1 MSGNKRTL
9 DSLVTVTKKPFIT
22 SPSSEQTE
30 CEQFETDKS
39 NLITVDPAQAS
50 NANLDEAID
59 IDSTNIDQNLIVI
72 YSRPET
78 HHNDIGYQLSQH
90 NPPANDIK
98 YLLLTKPFRPDNK
111 YIFSNQRG
119 KNGTVRRFM
128 ATWLIHRNATF
139 TSSSVQNEIIELI
152 HEYILSSVLGRVGP
166 STLYSII
173 LDGTTDS
180 SNVEQLCLL
189 IRYVDPHSHEIHE
202 AFLAFVP
209 TTSSTGEAIANH
221 ILSSLKQ
228 YQLPLK
234 NCIGQ
239 AYDDAPSMSGVFN
252 GCQAIVKRSC
262 PDAEYMRCSS
272 HALNLFLIDS
282 CTSRF
287 IRNMFGIIKYVTTF
301 FNDSAKRTNALKY
314 EIERP
319 HNDYLMLS
327 KKKTSFVADSSPQ
340 VQDSKRHDINV
351 RIQLA
356 GHLTGIR
363 HVGFQKICAALNL
376 PPPLEEGR
384 HNKRDKELLQ
394 VVQKFANES
403 MSTAMQEAVD
413 VAKSTDITVSGD
425 GTWQTRDFSSKH
437 GAADL
442 LSTCDSPKVVDIETC
457 SKTCNV
463 CAGAKSLLQL
473 GTPEARAKYDQTII
487 NHNCGKNFDEPSG
500 NMEASSILKMFRRS
514 EKKYGVRYVKY
525 IGDGDSKTF
534 SVLKTEISYKGI
546 QIQKIEDINHFGKRL
561 KRALEVIKRKSGKE
575 KLSDGKTIGGKG
587 HLTDQ
592 MITRFQIYFCEAI
605 RKNKNDLDKL
615 YKSAQFSTSSDH
627 HHQFCDEA
635 WCGYLQAKK
644 NNTRYNHTP
653 HGLPRAVMN
662 KTKPAF
668 DSICSK
674 QSLMRVLN
682 GSTQNAN
689 EAFHALIWTMSPKHK
704 AASDVTFNIACYLA
718 VVVFSDGY

>member
-1 MSGNKRTL
+1 MLWSTNDAQST
-9 DSLVTVTKKPFIT
+9 FIDRVRPRIKNLR
-22 SPSSEQTE
+22 SKSKSSESE
-30 CEQFETDKS
+30 
-39 NLITVDPAQAS
+39 
-50 NANLDEAID
+50 
-59 IDSTNIDQNLIVI
+59 
-72 YSRPET
+72 
-78 HHNDIGYQLSQH
+78 
-90 NPPANDIK
+90 
-98 YLLLTKPFRPDNK
+98 
-111 YIFSNQRG
+111 
-119 KNGTVRRFM
+119 
-128 ATWLIHRNATF
+128 
-139 TSSSVQNEIIELI
+139 
-152 HEYILSSVLGRVGP
+152 
-166 STLYSII
+166 
-173 LDGTTDS
+173 
-180 SNVEQLCLL
+180 
-189 IRYVDPHSHEIHE
+189 
-202 AFLAFVP
+202 VP
-209 TTSSTGEAIANH
+209 TTSASSSTTSKRT
-221 ILSSLKQ
+221 LSTSSLK
-228 YQLPLK
+228 
-234 NCIGQ
+234 
-239 AYDDAPSMSGVFN
+239 
-252 GCQAIVKRSC
+252 
-262 PDAEYMRCSS
+262 
-272 HALNLFLIDS
+272 
-282 CTSRF
+282 
-287 IRNMFGIIKYVTTF
+287 IIKKQKTYS
-301 FNDSAKRTNALKY
+301 NLSSDSDVPLDAYSIIQNNL
-314 EIERP
+314 
-319 HNDYLMLS
+319 LLSLLS
-327 KKKTSFVADSSPQ
+327 KTKCALCEKQWDGKMHMNKREGLFVILSFECRFCNNKISINSSPQ

-351 RIQLA
+351 RTQLA

-363 HVGFQKICAALNL
+363 HAGLQKICAALNL

-384 HNKRDKELLQ
+384 HSKRDKELLQ

-403 MSTAMQEAVD
+403 MSTAMQEAID
-413 VAKSTDITVSGD
+413 VVKSTDITVSGD
-425 GTWQTRDFSSKH
+425 GTWQTRGFSSKH

-615 YKSAQFSTSSDH
+615 YKSAQVMYCTSF
-627 HHQFCDEA
+627 Q
-635 WCGYLQAKK
+635 QA
-644 NNTRYNHTP
+644 
-653 HGLPRAVMN
+653 LIIIISFVM
-662 KTKPAF
+662 KRGV
-668 DSICSK
+668 DIYK

-718 VVVFSDGY
+718 VVVFSDGYYSLGKKYLKK